1 MYFDN
6 YELRSWLNNLQLGY
20 IDPKL
25 ILIAFTHRS
34 FKGMGYNGEDNER
47 LEFLGDAILDLI
59 NAELLYYEEDLTE
72 EEMTELRKNYVN
84 NSQLAIIFDKLNIEQ
99 FIRTANNLKISQ
111 RIKAGFVEAFFGAI
125 YISKGYETCVNLW
138 ETITG
143 NLVTTYRPQ
152 RNQIDF
158 YNTIYHG
165 FAPSLKNAK
174 TTLQEF
180 CQSQLFESP
189 EYQVVKRKGPD
200 HDPTYT
206 VKVIIRPGSNIIS
219 YENLFDTY
227 VIDKPYVT
235 EYANGKN
242 IKLAEKRAAEKMCD
256 RIGLIYSSEIYE

>member
-180 CQSQLFESP
+180 CQDQQFENP
-189 EYQVVKRKGPD
+189 EYELVEKSGPD
-200 HDPTYT
+200 HAPTFI
-206 VKVIIRPGSNIIS
+206 VIVTIKPGKNKLG
-219 YENLFDTY
+219 YESVFN
-227 VIDKPYVT
+227 
-235 EYANGKN
+235 EYAFQDAYAYTEGVGRK
-242 IKLAEKRAAEKMCD
+242 IKIAEMRAAEEMCKV
-256 RIGLIYSSEIYE
+256 IGLSYASLE